1 MPLTGAF
8 ENSFVGLLAE
18 LWAELE
24 SVLGAAGA
32 LDDGSSG
39 SCRRAEHRA
48 QALRLELALLAE
60 RCDTARWHALIGSA
74 QVDRVRSVVTAMHAL
89 LDFSPLEAR
98 TPHARRAIICVQN
111 YLFDEVCRTRQARL
125 QWPPRTTTVAGRAS
139 VQHIA

>member
-8 ENSFVGLLAE
+8 ENSFVGLLVE

-24 SVLGAAGA
+24 AVLAASSA
-32 LDDGSSG
+32 SDDESSG

-74 QVDRVRSVVTAMHAL
+74 QVERVRSVVAAMHAL

-98 TPHARRAIICVQN
+98 TAQARRGIICAQN
-111 YLFDEVCRTRQARL
+111 YLFDEVCRTGQVSP
-125 QWPPRTTTVAGRAS
+125 QWPSHATPVAGRAS
-139 VQHIA
+139 VQSIA